1 MTQIAQTSRIASYEA
16 AFASSMRALNL
27 ETAPRLITALSGGPD
42 STALACLANLYARSR
57 GKDHIAVIVNHN
69 IRPDAAKE
77 AVRVSQRM
85 KNRAI
90 ACQILTIEDKAPET
104 GVQTWARHQR
114 FDALTKLARQR
125 GAVVLVAHHQADQAE
140 TVLMR
145 LAHGSGVVGLAGMRG
160 LTMRD
165 AVLVARPM
173 LDWHADSLVDV
184 LALFDCDY
192 EDDPSNRN
200 SKFERVQVRKFLRN
214 AAASGLPVIDDALRL
229 GRAMQALSDHLD
241 SASSIRWQA
250 ATCLFPSGHAL
261 IDMDK
266 LSDLPQSAWVYCV
279 RKLIRQIG
287 GRQYG
292 VSDLA
297 AARLNER
304 LMAGRNSTLGG
315 CQFVKFLR
323 RGKPASFYVVRE
335 LGRTPE
341 AVNVV
346 ADDDVIFA
354 GCWRVRSTE
363 AGKLLHAGMLAK
375 LGEGTMSKAWP
386 ADMAILPHAVR
397 RAIPVIIT
405 LDGTV
410 FYPQLIGINVE
421 VTSKETALSAQFLG
435 Q

>member
-1 MTQIAQTSRIASYEA
+1 MDS
-16 AFASSMRALNL
+16 
-27 ETAPRLITALSGGPD
+27 D
-42 STALACLANLYARSR
+42 STALACLANLYAQSR
-57 GKDHIAVIVNHN
+57 GKDHMAVIVNHN

-145 LAHGSGVVGLAGMRG
+145 LAHGSGVVGLAGMRS

-173 LDWHADSLVDV
+173 LDWHADNIVDV

-200 SKFERVQVRKFLRN
+200 SQFERVQMREFLRN
-214 AAASGLPVIDDALRL
+214 AAASGFPLIDDALRL
-229 GRAMQALSDHLD
+229 GRAMRALSSYLD

-250 ATCLFPSGHAL
+250 ATCLFPSGHAV

-266 LSDLPQSAWVYCV
+266 LSDLPRSAWVYRV
-279 RKLIRQIG
+279 RQLIRQIG
-287 GRQYG
+287 GRPYG

-297 AARLNER
+297 RL
-304 LMAGRNSTLGG
+304 G
-315 CQFVKFLR
+315 
-323 RGKPASFYVVRE
+323 
-335 LGRTPE
+335 
-341 AVNVV
+341 
-346 ADDDVIFA
+346 
-354 GCWRVRSTE
+354 
-363 AGKLLHAGMLAK
+363 
-375 LGEGTMSKAWP
+375 
-386 ADMAILPHAVR
+386 
-397 RAIPVIIT
+397 
-405 LDGTV
+405 
-410 FYPQLIGINVE
+410 
-421 VTSKETALSAQFLG
+421 
-435 Q
+435 